1 MIKSENL
8 LENAEMLGSYLL
20 KRLEE
25 MKENHPFIGD
35 VRGKGLM
42 IGVELV
48 KDKNTKEIAKK
59 EAGEVMM
66 KCFKKGLAIVTC
78 GPNVIRWMPPLV
90 ITKDMI
96 DPSIEIFEQSLT
108 EVEKGK

>member
-1 MIKSENL
+1 
-8 LENAEMLGSYLL
+8 MLGSYLL

-78 GPNVIRWMPPLV
+78 GPNVIRWMLPLV